1 METVLKNHR
10 TLITLL
16 GLWATPFFI
25 SHFKN
30 VDKRRVVKPKKN
42 TVFFTKGKKKK
53 KEKEKTFTPR
63 SAKSDSTLT
72 KGPVSTHALKVRL
85 EEPILVLEKG
95 PRQIRKNS
103 LLNEGPSKK
112 ESGLS
117 PPIRTKLFK

>member
-10 TLITLL
+10 TIITLL

-30 VDKRRVVKPKKN
+30 VDKRRVVKPKKS

-53 KEKEKTFTPR
+53 EKEKAFTPR
-63 SAKSDSTLT
+63 SVKNDSIVD
-72 KGPVSTHALKVRL
+72 KEPVPTHPLETRL
-85 EEPILVLEKG
+85 GEAVLVLEQT
-95 PRQIRKNS
+95 PRQIRKKP
-103 LLNEGPSKK
+103 LFNEGPSKK

-117 PPIRTKLFK
+117 PPFSTFI

>member
-10 TLITLL
+10 TIITLL

-30 VDKRRVVKPKKN
+30 VDKRRIVKPKKN
-42 TVFFTKGKKKK
+42 TVFFAKGKKK
-53 KEKEKTFTPR
+53 KEKEKALNPR
-63 SAKSDSTLT
+63 STKNDSTFFKEPAPSPPTKNLLT
-72 KGPVSTHALKVRL
+72 AAP
-85 EEPILVLEKG
+85 LVLKTRPKE
-95 PRQIRKNS
+95 PRRKP

-117 PPIRTKLFK
+117 PPLFVFI